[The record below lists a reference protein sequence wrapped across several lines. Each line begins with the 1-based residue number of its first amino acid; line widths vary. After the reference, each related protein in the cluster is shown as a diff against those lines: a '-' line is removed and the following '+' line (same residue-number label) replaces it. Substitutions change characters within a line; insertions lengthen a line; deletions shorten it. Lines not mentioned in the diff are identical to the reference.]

1 MKTAA
6 GAARLTE
13 ITCNYVTQPESSW
26 QLVTSVTRLAWLRS
40 WHCSDPRL
48 PVVKKLSGSELETSE
63 TLTRGLWPLSWC
75 LLTEDTWHV
84 WQVTGTLVMTL
95 SCVTLMTTWQWPH
108 PGHLSGQAGGDKFQG
123 VSSPGTSANQ
133 RAVSRSQSEA
143 GWVSCDTGWPGLDK
157 GQLII
162 CIQTRSDSGY
172 QDLDTDQRTWEP
184 GSVSGVPDTSSPVQ
198 HKSNKILNVYWDQT
212 Q

>member
-26 QLVTSVTRLAWLRS
+26 QLVTSVTRVAWLRS
-40 WHCSDPRL
+40 WLCFDPRL
-48 PVVKKLSGSELETSE
+48 PVVKKLSGSGLETSE

-75 LLTEDTWHV
+75 LRDTCDKWPGHWSWHCHVSRSWQHDTDPTLDTWV
-84 WQVTGTLVMTL
+84 VRPGVT
-95 SCVTLMTTWQWPH
+95 SSKECP
-108 PGHLSGQAGGDKFQG
+108 

-133 RAVSRSQSEA
+133 KAGPCPAGQSE
-143 GWVSCDTGWPGLDK
+143 GGRVSCDTGGPGLDK

-172 QDLDTDQRTWEP
+172 QARTLTSGH
-184 GSVSGVPDTSSPVQ
+184 GSQAPESGVPDTSEPVQ
-198 HKSNKILNVYWDQT
+198 HKSNKILNVYWDQA